1 MLWLILRDTGH
12 AAIGSQTDEKN
23 VRNRETLTA
32 TSSDDSH
39 ISTTTTTTAST
50 VSSNNN
56 SNNSNPAQS
65 DHYRDVAWGLNLT
78 PNMCKNDSFPLLR
91 LVTRT
96 LLTLLSFLN
105 AV

>member
-1 MLWLILRDTGH
+1 MLWLILRHTGH

-23 VRNRETLTA
+23 IRNRETLTA

-56 SNNSNPAQS
+56 SNPTQS

-96 LLTLLSFLN
+96 LSTLISLS
-105 AV
+105 